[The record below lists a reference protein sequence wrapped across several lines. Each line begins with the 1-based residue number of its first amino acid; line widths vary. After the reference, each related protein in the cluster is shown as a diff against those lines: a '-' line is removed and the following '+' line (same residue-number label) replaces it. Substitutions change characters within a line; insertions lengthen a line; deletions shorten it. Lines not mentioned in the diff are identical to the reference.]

1 MEISIEGLHQ
11 QNGDKKVHSLTSLLY
26 IIMSQLGNVNALKH
40 HSMDY

>member
-11 QNGDKKVHSLTSLLY
+11 QNGDIKVHSLTSLLY
-26 IIMSQLGNVNALKH
+26 ISQSDNVNALKR